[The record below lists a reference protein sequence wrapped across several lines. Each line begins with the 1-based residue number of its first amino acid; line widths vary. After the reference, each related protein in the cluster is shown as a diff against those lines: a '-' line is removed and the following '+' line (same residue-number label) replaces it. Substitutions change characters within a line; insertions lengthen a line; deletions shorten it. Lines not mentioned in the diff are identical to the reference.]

1 MEFRPQVLIV
11 EDEWLLAETVEEA
24 VRDLGYDV
32 MGSVATVREALD
44 LICREVITAAVLD
57 ISLNHGEKSFPIARA
72 LRERRIPFLFLTG
85 YLNEDLPPEF
95 SGEPTASKP
104 LIMRLFGPQLA
115 AILPRGPTIT
125 HP

>member
-1 MEFRPQVLIV
+1 MESIPRVLVV

-24 VRDLGYDV
+24 IRDLGYDV
-32 MGSVATVREALD
+32 MGSVATVREALE
-44 LICREVITAAVLD
+44 LIGREEITVAVLD

-72 LRERRIPFLFLTG
+72 LRERGIPFLFLTG

-104 LIMRLFGPQLA
+104 LIMRLFGPQLQS
-115 AILPRGPTIT
+115 ILPRGPISAR
-125 HP
+125 P